1 MEGWFY
7 CFMFGE
13 MELVF
18 LILIVT
24 TVCFAVPK
32 FRSDLVALCSLL
44 ALFLTGVINVSE
56 ALAGFSS
63 TVVVML
69 AVLFIVGEGI
79 SQTGLAGKAGG
90 LLVRATGNS
99 EFKMLLFVMLMVAA
113 LGSFISNTGTV
124 AILMPVVVSLSMKMN
139 IHPGKLLMP
148 LAFGASMGGTLTL
161 IGTAPNLLARDA
173 LISQGFPGL
182 SFFDFTPMGL
192 IILLTGILY
201 MWFVGRKLL
210 HKPYEKKSTVADTAS
225 VSELLFQYHIDENL
239 HYVQVPTGHTI
250 VGKTL
255 KELKWPSRFQ
265 VTVLKIGQK
274 NTPGIIPFLPGN
286 DFTQILAEPS
296 CTLKEED
303 ILLLYATES
312 SLHNLLEKEQ
322 LEIISRDVA
331 EGLTIQDANIA
342 EVILTP
348 QSNLINQSIKD
359 ISFREKYGLT
369 VLSIKR
375 RQLQHAKLPSM
386 QERFQYGDAVL
397 VYGKWKNIDLLAKEK
412 GDLVVIRHETTPPA
426 TPFSPL
432 RAILAG
438 IILLT
443 MIVMLVIELIPAV
456 MTIIIAGLLMVLTG
470 SVRNTE
476 QAYRAI
482 NWNVVVL
489 IACMLPMATALEN
502 TGGVTFMANQITNLL
517 GEAGPI
523 AVMAGLYIVTSI
535 FGVFIS
541 NTATAVL
548 FLPVAILAA
557 EKIGISPLPF
567 VMAVTY
573 AASMSFSTPVSTP
586 PNAMVMVAGKYKF
599 LDYMKVGV
607 PLQFVVGI
615 VVILVLPFIFPF

>member
-1 MEGWFY
+1 MI
-7 CFMFGE
+7 GE

-18 LILIVT
+18 IILIAT

-44 ALFLTGVINVSE
+44 ALFLTGLITVPE

-79 SQTGLAGKAGG
+79 SQTGLAGKAGN
-90 LLVRATGNS
+90 LLVKMTGDS
-99 EFKMLLFVMLMVAA
+99 EFRMLVFVILMVAV

-124 AILMPVVVSLSMKMN
+124 AILMPVVVSMSMKMK

-173 LISQGFPGL
+173 LINHGFPGL
-182 SFFDFTPMGL
+182 SFFDFTPIGL
-192 IILLTGILY
+192 IILFTGIVY

-210 HKPYEKKSTVADTAS
+210 DKPYEKKSKIADTIS
-225 VSELLFQYHIDENL
+225 VSELLCQYQIDENL
-239 HYVQVPTGHTI
+239 HYVQVPPGHEI

-255 KELKWPSRFQ
+255 KELKWPGRFN
-265 VTVLKIGQK
+265 VTVLKIGIK
-274 NTPGIIPFLPGN
+274 ATAKTFPFLSGN
-286 DFTQILAEPS
+286 GLTQILAEPS
-296 CTLKEED
+296 YELEAGN
-303 ILLLYATES
+303 ILLLYADTP
-312 SLHNLLEKEQ
+312 SLQGLLKEME
-322 LEIISRDVA
+322 LETISLDLV
-331 EGLTIQDANIA
+331 EGPHIQDTNIA

-348 QSNLINQSIKD
+348 QSNLINQSLKD
-359 ISFREKYGLT
+359 IDFRDKYGLT
-369 VLSIKR
+369 VLSIKCR
-375 RQLQHAKLPSM
+375 NKGTMLPTA
-386 QERFQYGDAVL
+386 QYELDYGDAIL

-412 GDLVVIRHETTPPA
+412 RDLVVISHETT
-426 TPFSPL
+426 TPETAFKPI

-438 IILLT
+438 AVLLL
-443 MIVMLVIELIPAV
+443 MIVMLVFEWIPAV
-456 MTIIIAGLLMVLTG
+456 ITIIIAGLFMILTG
-470 SVRNTE
+470 SVRSTD
-476 QAYRAI
+476 QAYRAV
-482 NWNVVVL
+482 NWNIVIL

-502 TGGVTFMANQITNLL
+502 TGGVAFIADSITTAL
-517 GEAGPI
+517 GGAGPI
-523 AVMAGLYIVTSI
+523 VVLAGLYVVTSI
-535 FGVFIS
+535 FGIFIS

-557 EKIGISPLPF
+557 QEVGVSPLPF

-573 AASMSFSTPVSTP
+573 ASSMSFSPPVSTP

-599 LDYMKVGV
+599 LDYVKVGI
-607 PLQFVVGI
+607 PLQLIVGLVI
-615 VVILVLPFIFPF
+615 ILVLPLIFPF